1 MYTPAGGYGGEMQ
14 AKAEIPTQPAIRA
27 SVPLPQRAIDL
38 QRDAAHGQQG
48 SPVFRLAGAFRATSR
63 SNPDAKAFPKVL
75 PKALYDLVSIFH
87 AFAIHGKRSYLR
99 AITGEPPVPW
109 QYPPRWRSR
118 TSFLPS
124 NPVCVA
130 EFPAPGA
137 GPALPQKH
145 CAAQAEYDRLAA
157 QAYSPSA
164 AMSQACSW
172 SGSQPKGSTPVAANR
187 PSDFVR

>member
-1 MYTPAGGYGGEMQ
+1 
-14 AKAEIPTQPAIRA
+14 
-27 SVPLPQRAIDL
+27 
-38 QRDAAHGQQG
+38 
-48 SPVFRLAGAFRATSR
+48 
-63 SNPDAKAFPKVL
+63 
-75 PKALYDLVSIFH
+75 
-87 AFAIHGKRSYLR
+87 
-99 AITGEPPVPW
+99 
-109 QYPPRWRSR
+109 
-118 TSFLPS
+118 
-124 NPVCVA
+124 VA

-145 CAAQAEYDRLAA
+145 CAAQAEYNRLAA